1 MTKLRGVLLSVCWM
15 AVGYDV
21 AAAAGA
27 PEMKTAEAVKAADAA
42 WLQAELDGD
51 YQFLDSFL
59 LDGYRSIDASG
70 AVFSKAALI
79 ASRRNRGKSAA
90 FAQAVQDWKA
100 AHPNHA
106 EVALY
111 DNTAVLTWVSDEVK
125 STTPVYSCDI
135 FVYRDGHWHAIYS
148 QHSNAE
154 TAAPS
159 KDRPRRFTSS

>member
-1 MTKLRGVLLSVCWM
+1 MKTLRAVLLGVC
-15 AVGYDV
+15 VV
-21 AAAAGA
+21 AAGCTVAVAAET

-51 YQFLDSFL
+51 YQFLESFL

-70 AVFSKAALI
+70 AVFSKTALI
-79 ASRRNRGKSAA
+79 ASRRNRGKSEA
-90 FAQAVQDWKA
+90 FAKAVRDWKA

-106 EVALY
+106 EVAIY
-111 DNTAVLTWVSDEVK
+111 DNTAVLTWVSDDVK

-135 FVYRDGHWHAIYS
+135 FVYRGGHWRAIYS

-154 TAAPS
+154 
-159 KDRPRRFTSS
+159 K